1 MKLIVKIFAFLI
13 LVVILPGCR
22 TDKEKISEQAHQEI
36 SIEVGGNATTAIVS
50 KSIDTTQNHNATAQE
65 AHETGEIDIHR
76 DSTGNLVRITWSKS
90 GKLSAQTTDRGERKK
105 WFYGL
110 NATRHSESGTEI
122 SAEEKE
128 TSKETTS
135 KRRHP
140 ILVTLAVG
148 VLVLVVVGSYKR
160 LIR

>member
-1 MKLIVKIFAFLI
+1 MKLIVKIFTFLI

-22 TDKEKISEQAHQEI
+22 TDKEKISEQTHRETA
-36 SIEVGGNATTAIVS
+36 IEVGGNTTTAIAS
-50 KSIDTTQNHNATAQE
+50 RSIDTMRNHNTTAKE
-65 AHETGEIDIHR
+65 THESGAVDIHR
-76 DSTGNLVRITWSKS
+76 DSTGNPVRITWSKS
-90 GKLSAQTTDRGERKK
+90 GKSSAQTVDRGDRER

-110 NATRHSESGTEI
+110 NATRQSETI

-128 TSKETTS
+128 TSKEATP